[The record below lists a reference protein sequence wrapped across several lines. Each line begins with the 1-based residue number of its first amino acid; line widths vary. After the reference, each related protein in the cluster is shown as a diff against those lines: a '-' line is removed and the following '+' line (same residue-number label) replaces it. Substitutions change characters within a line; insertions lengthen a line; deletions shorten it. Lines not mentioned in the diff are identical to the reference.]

1 MSKGEDQK
9 GAKKKRIQ
17 MMNGKDE
24 TAKVIKAQPKN
35 DGQRNVLRAIDE
47 NTVTLINGVPGT
59 GKTHVA
65 VAYGL
70 QMMFRGKF
78 KRMVITRPYVEAGE
92 HLGFLPGTMEEKA
105 APFLLPIFDILGKFL
120 SKADIEEFM
129 EDGRI
134 MILPLAFMRGVT
146 FEDSYVLCD
155 EAQNA
160 TGKQLHMLLTRV
172 GERSKVVVAGDPV
185 QSDIG
190 KASGLKDA
198 CERLEGVKGL
208 EVVELDASCVVRD
221 PIVAEINARY
231 GGYQN

>member
-9 GAKKKRIQ
+9 RSKQKRFQ
-17 MMNGKDE
+17 MMNVKDE
-24 TAKVIKAQPKN
+24 TSKVIKAQPKN

-47 NTVTLINGVPGT
+47 NTVTLINGVAGT
-59 GKTHVA
+59 GKTHLA

-70 QMMFRGKF
+70 QMLFRGKF
-78 KRMVITRPYVEAGE
+78 KRLVITRPYVEAGE

-120 SKADIEEFM
+120 SKSDIEEM
-129 EDGRI
+129 MDDGRL

-146 FEDSYVLCD
+146 FDESYVICD

-160 TGKQLHMLLTRV
+160 TSKQLHMLLTRV
-172 GERSKVVVAGDPV
+172 GEKTKVAVAGDPN

-190 KASGLKDA
+190 KASGLQDA
-198 CERLEGVKGL
+198 CDRLDGVKGL